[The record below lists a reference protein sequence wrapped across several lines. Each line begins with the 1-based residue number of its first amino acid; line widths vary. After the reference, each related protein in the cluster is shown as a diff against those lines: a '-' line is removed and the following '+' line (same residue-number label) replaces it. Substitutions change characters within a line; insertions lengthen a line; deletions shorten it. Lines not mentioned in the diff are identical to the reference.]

1 MAEKYS
7 KFERARIIGTRAL
20 QISSGAPALVK
31 TDEKD
36 PIRIA
41 EREFEEGLSPLDVI
55 RKVPARVTKV
65 KKV

>member
-31 TDEKD
+31 TEEKD

-41 EREFEEGLSPLDVI
+41 ELEFEEGVVPLDVI
-55 RKVPARVTKV
+55 RKVPTKTSKV

>member
-1 MAEKYS
+1 MTEKFS

-41 EREFEEGLSPLDVI
+41 EQEFEAGVSPLDVI
-55 RKVPARVTKV
+55 RKVPAKVTRV